1 MTKVLIIGAGAIGAF
16 YGALL
21 AKVGVDVAVVCRSN
35 YLPVKEHGFTIQ
47 SEVFGQWQFTPSQV
61 VSTVDDYHDCAD
73 YVLLCCKVLPDID
86 RVKLIKPAIHA
97 NTAIVFIQNGVEI
110 EQALLEAFPH
120 QPVISGL
127 AFICVNQTAPSH
139 IHHLA
144 YGRLVLGD
152 LPNGISLHTKQLSE
166 YFSLSGIT
174 CSASSD
180 IVTERWKKCIW
191 NAPFNPLSVL
201 SGGLTTAEILQ
212 SQEPFVRRIMQDVVN
227 VANALGHPL
236 SASLIDTNVTNTF
249 SMPPYKTSMLL
260 DFENHRPMEIEAILG
275 NARRA
280 AQRVNVSVPYL
291 DALYA
296 LLQLRSLSQSPIP
309 SSLL

>member
-35 YLPVKEHGFTIQ
+35 YHRVKERGFTIQ
-47 SEVFGQWQFTPSQV
+47 SEIFGQWHFMPSQV
-61 VSTVDDYHDCAD
+61 VSTVEDYHDCAD

-86 RVKLIKPAIHA
+86 RVKLIKPAIHE

-110 EQALLEAFPH
+110 EQELIEAFPQ

-152 LPNGISLHTKQLSE
+152 LPYGISPHTKQLSD
-166 YFSLSGIT
+166 YFSLSGIE
-174 CSASSD
+174 CSASAD

-201 SGGLTTAEILQ
+201 SGGLTTADILQ
-212 SQEPFVRRIMQDVVN
+212 SQEPFVRLIMQDVVN
-227 VANALGHPL
+227 IANALGHPV
-236 SASLIDTNVTNTF
+236 SASLIDANMTNTHA
-249 SMPPYKTSMLL
+249 MPPYKTSMLL

-280 AQRVNVSVPYL
+280 AQRVNISVPYL

-296 LLQLRSLSQSPIP
+296 LLQLRSLS
-309 SSLL
+309 